1 MNIGYDFDGVI
12 TKNVLDTNIL
22 GERHDDL
29 NIKFIP
35 NYMIINQI
43 KDQLKNNSNLF
54 IISKNTKDKIKK
66 KLKDDLYLSFLFDD
80 KNIIANLDSKVDTIK
95 KLNINKFYDDSV
107 DNIHEINTIIRRQQ
121 LIPLEL
127 FLVKPETE
135 EVIEI
140 KNNNYRILTYN
151 TNWKNMFGE
160 KDAPNPLCRKNSV
173 NGGKNSVNGGKNSVC
188 ASNVVDL
195 IKKQLPLDFIFIQ
208 EAITSEFDIL
218 KDSFEFII
226 TQSGPEKIHT
236 MINKEY
242 GKPLKVISGEFE
254 KGRPF
259 HIIVLSNKLCL
270 INVHFGHNKDLKS
283 ELKII
288 KKTFEDNYDKKEIK
302 KMRIIMAGD
311 FNMSIKE
318 LPKFLGKSYMKTKTK
333 GTCCISGQ
341 KFNFVDKSV
350 LRGIY
355 NLKNIDHI
363 FDSSNE
369 IVYSLTLFPFDDQ
382 GLLLPA
388 SDHLAVFAELK
399 K

>member
-22 GERHDDL
+22 GERHEDKSK
-29 NIKFIP
+29 NSIP
-35 NYMIINQI
+35 NYMII
-43 KDQLKNNSNLF
+43 DQLKEQIKKKSNVY
-54 IISKNTKDKIKK
+54 IISKNNKDIIKN
-66 KLKDDLYLSFLFDD
+66 KLSKQLYLSYLFDD
-80 KNIIANLDSKVDTIK
+80 KNIYADLDSKVDTIK
-95 KLNINKFYDDSV
+95 NLKINQFYDDSV
-107 DNIHEINTIIRRQQ
+107 DNIHEINTIIRKQK

-127 FLVKPETE
+127 FLVKSE
-135 EVIEI
+135 ED
-140 KNNNYRILTYN
+140 KILKIDDTNLRVLTWN
-151 TNWKNMFGE
+151 TNWKNMSAT
-160 KDAPNPLCRKNSV
+160 KDAPNPLCRKKSY
-173 NGGKNSVNGGKNSVC
+173 C
-188 ASNVVDL
+188 AINVVEF

-226 TQSGPEKIHT
+226 TKSGPEKIHT

-242 GKPLKVISGEFE
+242 GNPLKVISGEFE

-259 HIIVLSNKLCL
+259 HIIVLSNKVCL

-311 FNMSIKE
+311 FNMNIKD
-318 LPKFLGKSYMKTKTK
+318 LPRFLDKNFGKTKTK

-341 KFNFVDKSV
+341 KFNFIDKNV

-369 IVYSLTLFPFDDQ
+369 IVYSLTLFPFDEQ
-382 GLLLPA
+382 GLLQPA

>member
-12 TKNVLDTNIL
+12 TKNVYDTNIL
-22 GERHDDL
+22 GERHEIQ
-29 NIKFIP
+29 NEIFSP

-43 KDQLKNNSNLF
+43 KEQVKSDSKLF
-54 IISKNTKDKIKK
+54 IISKNIKDKIIN

-80 KNIIANLDSKVDTIK
+80 KNIYAGLDSKVDTIK
-95 KLNINKFYDDSV
+95 RLKIDKFYDDSV

-121 LIPLEL
+121 SIPLEL

-135 EVIEI
+135 EIIEI
-140 KNNNYRILTYN
+140 KNNNYRVLTFN

-160 KDAPNPLCRKNSV
+160 KDAPNPLCRKNKV
-173 NGGKNSVNGGKNSVC
+173 NGEKNNC
-188 ASNVVDL
+188 ASNVVNL

-208 EAITSEFDIL
+208 EAITGEFDTL

-226 TQSGPEKIHT
+226 TQSGPEKLHT
-236 MINKEY
+236 IINKEY
-242 GKPLKVISGEFE
+242 GKPIKVIPGEFE

-259 HIIVLSNKLCL
+259 HIIILDNMLTL
-270 INVHFGHNKDLKS
+270 INVHFGHQKVLKS
-283 ELKII
+283 ELKKIQS
-288 KKTFEDNYDKKEIK
+288 KFEENYDKKFIK

-311 FNMSIKE
+311 FNMNIKE
-318 LPKFLGKSYMKTKTK
+318 LPKFLGKKYMKTKTK

-341 KFNFVDKSV
+341 RFNFVDKSV

-363 FDSSNE
+363 FDSDYDV
-369 IVYSLTLFPFDDQ
+369 IYSLTLFPFDDS

>member
-12 TKNVLDTNIL
+12 TKNVFDTNIL
-22 GERHDDL
+22 GERHEDV
-29 NIKFIP
+29 NVYTTP

-43 KDQLKNNSNLF
+43 KEQVKNNSNLF
-54 IISKNTKDKIKK
+54 IISKNIKDKIKK

-80 KNIIANLDSKVDTIK
+80 KNIYSDLDSKGDIIK
-95 KLNINKFYDDSV
+95 RLKIDKFYDDSV

-121 LIPLEL
+121 SIPLEL

-140 KNNNYRILTYN
+140 KNNNYRVLTYN

-160 KDAPNPLCRKNSV
+160 KDAPNPLCRKNNV
-173 NGGKNSVNGGKNSVC
+173 NGEKKSVC
-188 ASNVVDL
+188 ASNVVNL

-208 EAITSEFDIL
+208 EAITDEFDIL

-236 MINKEY
+236 LINKIY
-242 GKPLKVISGEFE
+242 GKPLKVIPGEFE

-259 HIIVLSNKLCL
+259 HIIILSDKLCL

-288 KKTFEDNYDKKEIK
+288 QKQFEKNYDKVLIK
-302 KMRIIMAGD
+302 KMRIIMGGD
-311 FNMSIKE
+311 FNMNIKE
-318 LPKFLGKSYMKTKTK
+318 LPKFLGKNYKKTKTK

-341 KFNFVDKSV
+341 RFNFVDKSV

-363 FDSSNE
+363 FDSDDE
-369 IVYSLTLFPFDDQ
+369 IVYSLTLFPFDDS

>member
-12 TKNVLDTNIL
+12 TKNVFDTNIL
-22 GERHDDL
+22 GERHE
-29 NIKFIP
+29 NQNTNFIP

-43 KDQLKNNSNLF
+43 KEQVKNKAKLF
-54 IISKNTKDKIKK
+54 IISKNTKDKIKT

-80 KNIIANLDSKVDTIK
+80 KNIYSELDSKVDTIK
-95 KLNINKFYDDSV
+95 SLKIDKFYDDSV
-107 DNIHEINTIIRRQQ
+107 DNIHEINTKIRRQE
-121 LIPLEL
+121 LLPLEL
-127 FLVKPETE
+127 FLVKPESE

-140 KNNNYRILTYN
+140 KNNNYRVLTFN
-151 TNWKNMFGE
+151 TNWKNMFG
-160 KDAPNPLCRKNSV
+160 KIDAPNPLCRKKV
-173 NGGKNSVNGGKNSVC
+173 NGEINNSC
-188 ASNVVDL
+188 ATNVVNL
-195 IKKQLPLDFIFIQ
+195 IKNQLPLDFIFIQ
-208 EAITSEFDIL
+208 EAITDDFNVFTD
-218 KDSFEFII
+218 DFEFII

-236 MINKEY
+236 IINKEY
-242 GKPLKVISGEFE
+242 GKPLKVIPGEFE

-259 HIIVLSNKLCL
+259 HIIILDDMLSL
-270 INVHFGHNKDLKS
+270 INVHFGHNKNLKS

-288 KKTFEDNYDKKEIK
+288 QKQFEKNYDKDLIK
-302 KMRIIMAGD
+302 KMRIIMGGD
-311 FNMSIKE
+311 FNMNIKE
-318 LPKFLGKSYMKTKTK
+318 VPRFLGKYYKKSKTK

-341 KFNFVDKSV
+341 RFNFVDKSV

-363 FDSSNE
+363 FDSDND
-369 IVYSLTLFPFDDQ
+369 IVYSLTLFPFDDL

>member
-1 MNIGYDFDGVI
+1 
-12 TKNVLDTNIL
+12 
-22 GERHDDL
+22 
-29 NIKFIP
+29 
-35 NYMIINQI
+35 
-43 KDQLKNNSNLF
+43 
-54 IISKNTKDKIKK
+54 
-66 KLKDDLYLSFLFDD
+66 
-80 KNIIANLDSKVDTIK
+80 
-95 KLNINKFYDDSV
+95 
-107 DNIHEINTIIRRQQ
+107 
-121 LIPLEL
+121 
-127 FLVKPETE
+127 
-135 EVIEI
+135 
-140 KNNNYRILTYN
+140 
-151 TNWKNMFGE
+151 MFGE
-160 KDAPNPLCRKNSV
+160 KDAPNPLCRKKSV
-173 NGGKNSVNGGKNSVC
+173 NGEKNSVC

-208 EAITSEFDIL
+208 EAITDDFNVF
-218 KDSFEFII
+218 KDNFEFII
-226 TQSGPEKIHT
+226 TQSGPEKLYT

-242 GKPLKVISGEFE
+242 GKPLKVICGEFE

-270 INVHFGHNKDLKS
+270 INVHFGHNKNLKT

-288 KKTFEDNYDKKEIK
+288 KNSFENNYDKDLIK

-318 LPKFLGKSYMKTKTK
+318 LPKFLGKSYMQTKTK

-363 FDSSNE
+363 LDSLNE
-369 IVYSLTLFPFDDQ
+369 IVYSLTLFPFYDS

>member
-12 TKNVLDTNIL
+12 TKNVYDTNIL
-22 GERHDDL
+22 GERHEIQ
-29 NIKFIP
+29 NEIFSP

-43 KDQLKNNSNLF
+43 KEQVKSDSKLF
-54 IISKNTKDKIKK
+54 IISKNIKDKIIN

-80 KNIIANLDSKVDTIK
+80 KNIYAGLDSKVDTIK
-95 KLNINKFYDDSV
+95 RLKIDKFYDDSV

-121 LIPLEL
+121 SIPLEL

-135 EVIEI
+135 EIIEI
-140 KNNNYRILTYN
+140 KNNNYRVLTFN

-160 KDAPNPLCRKNSV
+160 KDAPNPLCRKNKV
-173 NGGKNSVNGGKNSVC
+173 NGEKNSC
-188 ASNVVDL
+188 ASNVVNL

-208 EAITSEFDIL
+208 EAITDEFDTL

-226 TQSGPEKIHT
+226 TQSGPEKLHT
-236 MINKEY
+236 IINKEY
-242 GKPLKVISGEFE
+242 GKPIKVIPGEFE

-259 HIIVLSNKLCL
+259 HIIILDNMLTL
-270 INVHFGHNKDLKS
+270 INVHFGHQKVLKS
-283 ELKII
+283 ELKKIQS
-288 KKTFEDNYDKKEIK
+288 KFEENYDKKFIK

-311 FNMSIKE
+311 FNMNIKE
-318 LPKFLGKSYMKTKTK
+318 LPKFLGKKYMKTKTK

-341 KFNFVDKSV
+341 RFNFVDKSV

-363 FDSSNE
+363 FDSDYD
-369 IVYSLTLFPFDDQ
+369 IIYSLTLFPFDDS

>member
-43 KDQLKNNSNLF
+43 KDQLKNNLNLF

-121 LIPLEL
+121 SIPLEL

-160 KDAPNPLCRKNSV
+160 KDAPNPLCR
-173 NGGKNSVNGGKNSVC
+173 KNSVNGGKNSVC

-242 GKPLKVISGEFE
+242 GNPLKVISGEFE

-259 HIIVLSNKLCL
+259 HIIILDNMLTL

-288 KKTFEDNYDKKEIK
+288 QKQFEKNYDKDLIK
-302 KMRIIMAGD
+302 KMRIIMGGD
-311 FNMSIKE
+311 FNMNIKE
-318 LPKFLGKSYMKTKTK
+318 LPKFLGKNYKKTKTK

-369 IVYSLTLFPFDDQ
+369 IVYSLTLFPFDEQ
-382 GLLLPA
+382 GLLQPA

>member
-1 MNIGYDFDGVI
+1 MNIGYDFDGVL

-29 NIKFIP
+29 NINFIP

-43 KDQLKNNSNLF
+43 KEQLKSKSKLF
-54 IISKNTKDKIKK
+54 IISKNTKEKIKT

-80 KNIIANLDSKVDTIK
+80 KNIISDLDSKVDTIK
-95 KLNINKFYDDSV
+95 KLKIDKFYDDSV
-107 DNIHEINTIIRRQQ
+107 DNIHEINTQLRKQQ
-121 LIPLEL
+121 SIPLEL

-135 EVIEI
+135 EIIEI

-160 KDAPNPLCRKNSV
+160 KDAPNPLCRK
-173 NGGKNSVNGGKNSVC
+173 KKVC
-188 ASNVVDL
+188 ATNVVDF

-208 EAITSEFDIL
+208 EAITDDFNVF
-218 KDSFEFII
+218 KDSFHLVI
-226 TQSGPEKIHT
+226 TKSGPEKLHT
-236 MINKEY
+236 FINKSY
-242 GKPLKVISGEFE
+242 HKPLNIISGEFE
-254 KGRPF
+254 YGRPF
-259 HIIVLSNKLCL
+259 HIIVLDNILTL

-311 FNMSIKE
+311 FNMNIKD
-318 LPKFLGKSYMKTKTK
+318 LPRFLDKNFGKTKTR

-341 KFNFVDKSV
+341 QFNFIDKSV

-369 IVYSLTLFPFDDQ
+369 IVYSLTLFPFDES

-388 SDHLAVFAELK
+388 SDHIAVFAELK

>member
-12 TKNVLDTNIL
+12 TKNVYDTNIL
-22 GERHDDL
+22 GERHE
-29 NIKFIP
+29 NQNTNFTP

-43 KDQLKNNSNLF
+43 KEQLKDKANLF
-54 IISKNTKDKIKK
+54 IISKNVKDKIKK

-80 KNIIANLDSKVDTIK
+80 KNIYAELDSKVDTIRSLK
-95 KLNINKFYDDSV
+95 IDKFYDDSV
-107 DNIHEINTIIRRQQ
+107 DNIHEINTKIRRQPQ
-121 LIPLEL
+121 QQFLEL

-140 KNNNYRILTYN
+140 KNNNYRVITFN

-160 KDAPNPLCRKNSV
+160 KHASNPLCRTTDNKKV
-173 NGGKNSVNGGKNSVC
+173 NSVC

-195 IKKQLPLDFIFIQ
+195 IKKHLPLDFIFIQ

-226 TQSGPEKIHT
+226 TQSGPEKLHT
-236 MINKEY
+236 LINKIY
-242 GKPLKVISGEFE
+242 GKPLKVIPGEFE

-259 HIIVLSNKLCL
+259 HIIILDSMITL

-288 KKTFEDNYDKKEIK
+288 KKTFEKEYDKDLIK
-302 KMRIIMAGD
+302 KMRIIMGGD
-311 FNMSIKE
+311 FNMNIKE
-318 LPKFLGKSYMKTKTK
+318 MPKFLGKNYKKTKTK

-341 KFNFVDKSV
+341 RFNFVDKSV
-350 LRGIY
+350 LREIY

-363 FDSSNE
+363 FDSDND
-369 IVYSLTLFPFDDQ
+369 IVYSLTLFPFDDS

>member
-12 TKNVLDTNIL
+12 TKNVFDTNIL
-22 GERHDDL
+22 GERHE
-29 NIKFIP
+29 NQNEIFNP

-43 KDQLKNNSNLF
+43 KEQLKLNSNLF
-54 IISKNTKDKIKK
+54 IISKNTKDRIKNRLK
-66 KLKDDLYLSFLFDD
+66 KELLLFHLFDD
-80 KNIIANLDSKVDTIK
+80 SNIVANLDSKVDTIK
-95 KLNINKFYDDSV
+95 KLKINKFYDDSV
-107 DNIHEINTIIRRQQ
+107 NNIHEINTILRRQE
-121 LIPLEL
+121 LLPLEL

-135 EVIEI
+135 EIIEI
-140 KNNNYRILTYN
+140 RNDNYRVLTFN

-160 KDAPNPLCRKNSV
+160 KYAPNPLCRTQV
-173 NGGKNSVNGGKNSVC
+173 NGKTNSIC
-188 ASNVVDL
+188 ASNVVNL

-208 EAITSEFDIL
+208 EAITDEFNVL
-218 KDSFEFII
+218 KGDFDFVI
-226 TQSGPEKIHT
+226 TQSGPEKLYSI
-236 MINKEY
+236 INNKY

-259 HIIVLSNKLCL
+259 HIIILENMLTL
-270 INVHFGHNKDLKS
+270 INVHFGHQKVLKS
-283 ELKII
+283 ELKKIQ
-288 KKTFEDNYDKKEIK
+288 KKFEDNYDIK
-302 KMRIIMAGD
+302 TIRKLRIIMAGD
-311 FNMSIKE
+311 FNMNIKE
-318 LPKFLGKSYMKTKTK
+318 LPKFLGKNFKKSNTR

-341 KFNFVDKSV
+341 RFNFVDKQI

-363 FDSSNE
+363 FDSSGE
-369 IVYSLTLFPFDDQ
+369 IVYSLTLFPFDDS